1 MLARSYAPLLEKS
14 YVGRE
19 IMGEVR
25 QAEKLYLVDGTAIP
39 GGTIVCSESY
49 LSYCPNDANKP
60 TRIWPL

>member
-1 MLARSYAPLLEKS
+1 
-14 YVGRE
+14 
-19 IMGEVR
+19 MGEVR

-60 TRIWPL
+60 TRIWPWHFIREIYLK